1 MSAIRVEQKQATFRL
16 EGLLTARSTI
26 GDLTPGCRIIGIT
39 KGQFSLLDLIR
50 AVLEQTGP
58 ADVLI
63 STWTTGIRD
72 AENADYLLQEG
83 HMTSFRMLT
92 DRSFVTRQP
101 KYVARILEIFG
112 AESIRC
118 TKTHAKFA
126 IIRNDKWDIAIRSSM
141 NLNRNPRWEQFD
153 LDDSAQIAE
162 FFSGLYDE
170 IAESTP
176 AGLVVESSAI
186 DAVFTQAAGGPA
198 HVEKAEVEPP
208 SFDLASL
215 MARNREAADEALARI
230 VKAKDDIDEIKHN
243 NTRGKS

>member
-1 MSAIRVEQKQATFRL
+1 MSAIKVAQNQATFRI
-16 EGLLTARSTI
+16 EGLRSARDTI
-26 GDLTPGCRIIGIT
+26 GELSAGCRVIGIT

-72 AENADYLLQEG
+72 AENANFLIQEG

-112 AESIRC
+112 PESIRC

-126 IIRNDKWDIAIRSSM
+126 IIRNDKWNIAIRSSM

-153 LDDSAQIAE
+153 LDDSAEISD
-162 FFSGLYDE
+162 FFTSLYDE
-170 IAESTP
+170 IAETTP
-176 AGLVVESSAI
+176 AGLIVESARV
-186 DAVFTQAAGGPA
+186 DAVFTESFGGPKV
-198 HVEKAEVEPP
+198 VEKAKPVETGP
-208 SFDLASL
+208 FDLEAML
-215 MARNREAADEALARI
+215 ARNAAAVDQALGRI
-230 VKAKDDIDEIKHN
+230 AKANEEIDEIK
-243 NTRGKS
+243 RARE